1 VKVAEAA
8 PRAAAPEPHEVAPSS
23 APVREGDL
31 VGPGEGVVEPRIVRM
46 GAFTNLPPQ
55 VKQMARGTSGLGT
68 LMISALITE
77 TGAVS
82 DTRILKKS
90 PYQAVDDAAVNAL
103 KTSKIDPATKN
114 GVRVKMWKTFAI
126 TVKP

>member
-1 VKVAEAA
+1 VAEAA
-8 PRAAAPEPHEVAPSS
+8 PRSAPAETHADVPSN

-55 VKQMARGTSGLGT
+55 VKQMARGSTGLGT
-68 LMISALITE
+68 ILISALITE
-77 TGAVS
+77 SGSVA

-90 PYQAVDDAAVNAL
+90 SYSAVDDAAINAL
-103 KTSKIDPATKN
+103 RTSKIDPATKN
-114 GVRVKMWKTFAI
+114 GVRVKMWKTFSI